1 MEHLC
6 HRCGATVEDGVPF
19 CRQCSAPQIR
29 VAGFEAARS
38 SSPSEL
44 SEASS
49 LPQPNVPGSANQSA
63 RIQWSQALPAAA
75 LAGTVAALVMA
86 IPGGGFGLGMVSAGA
101 FAVLI
106 YYRRSPHGILTAG
119 AGARLGAVTGFIA
132 SCVLGILLSLEMAFL
147 HSGNQLRVALLQS
160 VEQAAARAGS
170 DPQAQQVVQFLKS
183 PEGLTLLLGLGVLVM
198 LLVFLFCSMIGGA
211 ISAALLGKRERR

>member
-1 MEHLC
+1 
-6 HRCGATVEDGVPF
+6 
-19 CRQCSAPQIR
+19 
-29 VAGFEAARS
+29 
-38 SSPSEL
+38 
-44 SEASS
+44 
-49 LPQPNVPGSANQSA
+49 
-63 RIQWSQALPAAA
+63 
-75 LAGTVAALVMA
+75 MA
-86 IPGGGFGLGMVSAGA
+86 IPGGGFGLGMVAAGA

-106 YYRRSPHGILTAG
+106 YYRRSPHSILTAG
-119 AGARLGAVTGFIA
+119 IGARLGAVTGFIA
-132 SCVLGILLSLEMAFL
+132 SCVLAILLSLEMAFL

-160 VEQAAARAGS
+160 VEQAAARTGS